1 MRRDVDRED
10 FEAAI
15 SPEVA
20 LRRFVAI
27 LTILSMLVPLP
38 AAAQQR
44 MSLIR
49 DAETE
54 QAIREFARPIFE
66 VAGINPDSVTIYI
79 VNNATLNA
87 FVAGGQNIFINT
99 GLLMSVES
107 AEQLIGIL
115 AHETGHVAGGHLARG
130 SEALEDAR
138 TIGLVTTLLGIAAV
152 AAVSLSGGNAQ
163 GAGIGLVTGGQL
175 VAERSFLSYSRG
187 AEAAA
192 DQAGLRYLESAGISA
207 RGLADFLRQ
216 LEDQE
221 LLPNSRQAEYTRT
234 HPLSRDR
241 IEAIEAFIAQSRF
254 ADAPLPDRQSAL
266 FDRIQAKLI
275 GYLTPQIALQRFRAD
290 ATDVASRY
298 GRAIALYR
306 SGRLPDALA
315 LMQTLLS
322 EAPND
327 PYFNEITGQMLLE
340 DGQVAAARGY
350 YERALAALPNEPLI
364 LTSLAHAQISSGSDA
379 DLAAA
384 VTNLER
390 AVGRDDGRT
399 AFAWYLLAVAY
410 GRSGDLGLAALALA
424 EQAMVTGDYGEAQD
438 QARRALAQLP
448 QGASGWLRAQDLL
461 SVAELLDDE

>member
-1 MRRDVDRED
+1 M
-10 FEAAI
+10 
-15 SPEVA
+15 
-20 LRRFVAI
+20 RRFVAI
-27 LTILSMLVPLP
+27 LVVLSMLVPLP
-38 AAAQQR
+38 AAAQR
-44 MSLIR
+44 RLSFIR

-54 QAIREFARPIFE
+54 RAIREFARPIFE
-66 VAGINPDSVTIYI
+66 VAGINPDSITIYI

-87 FVAGGQNIFINT
+87 FVAGGQNIFLNT
-99 GLLMSVES
+99 GLLMNVES

-152 AAVSLSGGNAQ
+152 AAVSLSGGSAQ
-163 GAGIGLVTGGQL
+163 GAGLGVLTGGQL
-175 VAERSFLSYSRG
+175 VAERTFLSYSRG
-187 AEAAA
+187 AEASA
-192 DQAGLRYLESAGISA
+192 DQAGLRYLEGAGISA
-207 RGLADFLRQ
+207 RGLANFLRQ

-221 LLPNSRQAEYTRT
+221 LLPNSRQAEYSRT

-241 IEAIEAFIAQSRF
+241 IAAIEAFVERSQFS
-254 ADAPLPDRQSAL
+254 DAELPARQVAL

-275 GYLTPQIALQRFRAD
+275 GYLTPQIALQRYRAD

-315 LMQTLLS
+315 LMEGLLR

-340 DGQVAAARGY
+340 DGQVSAARTY
-350 YERALAALPNEPLI
+350 YERALAGLPDEPLI
-364 LTSLAHAQISSGSDA
+364 LTSLAHVQIASENDA
-379 DLAAA
+379 DLPAALA
-384 VTNLER
+384 NLER
-390 AVGRDDGRT
+390 AVSREDGRT
-399 AFAWYLLAVAY
+399 GFAWYLLAIAY
-410 GRSGDLGLAALALA
+410 GRSGDLGRSALALA

-438 QARRALAQLP
+438 QAHRALAQLAE
-448 QGASGWLRAQDLL
+448 GSSGWIRAQDLL
-461 SVAELLDDE
+461 SVATRRANEAN